1 MPKSYA
7 IVEDHTLFA
16 QALQLLVSTIP
27 HYTEGKVYADPI
39 DFLEHLNT
47 QHYDVVVVDLNMPKM
62 NGIDLILNIRLKQL
76 PIKILVVSMV
86 NDASVI
92 LKALDA
98 GANGFLPKNTQ
109 FEELKTALQM
119 IENEQV
125 FIPESMQFAVDNARR
140 LHDMNWEDRN
150 IDQKIVL
157 LSAREREIMQL
168 IAKGYS
174 NTQIG
179 ETLFLSPLTIKT
191 HRTNIL
197 RKLGLKNSIAL
208 ALFAN
213 SLENKS

>member
-1 MPKSYA
+1 
-7 IVEDHTLFA
+7 
-16 QALQLLVSTIP
+16 
-27 HYTEGKVYADPI
+27 
-39 DFLEHLNT
+39 
-47 QHYDVVVVDLNMPKM
+47 LNMPKM

-179 ETLFLSPLTIKT
+179 ETLFLSPLTVKT
-191 HRTNIL
+191 HRSNIL

-213 SLENKS
+213 SLESGK